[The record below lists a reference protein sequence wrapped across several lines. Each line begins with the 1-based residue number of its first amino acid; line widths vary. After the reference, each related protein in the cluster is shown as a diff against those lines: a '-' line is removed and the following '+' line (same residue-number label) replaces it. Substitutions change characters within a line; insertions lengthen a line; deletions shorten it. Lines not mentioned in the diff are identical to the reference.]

1 MRKFNSEETKS
12 VDITLGGVDYSFLVD
27 KQGIGV
33 RRLDAKT
40 PTITEV
46 RKITH
51 YVFAE
56 GWADREDYEE
66 DEQKEDWIN

>member
-12 VDITLGGVDYSFLVD
+12 VDITLGGIDYSFLVD

-46 RKITH
+46 RKITA

-56 GWADREDYEE
+56 GWANREDYE
-66 DEQKEDWIN
+66 DKEEWMD